1 MANGAKL
8 EVSTL
13 GQIVSI
19 IELMDEEEKKGILET
34 IKRRD
39 VYKRAKKH
47 DDQVLDLPDDLT
59 NEEIV
64 NLVREVREELLNN
77 EKAHT

>member
-1 MANGAKL
+1 M
-8 EVSTL
+8 ESVSTL

-19 IELMDEEEKKGILET
+19 VELMDEEEKRGILET
-34 IKRRD
+34 IKSRD

-47 DDQVLDLPDDLT
+47 DDQVLDFPDDLT

-64 NLVREVREELLNN
+64 NLVREVREELFNN

>member
-1 MANGAKL
+1 MEIGREL

-13 GQIVSI
+13 GQKVSI
-19 IELMDEEEKKGILET
+19 IELMDEEEKKDILEF

-47 DDQVLDLPDDLT
+47 DDQVLDFPDDLT
-59 NEEIV
+59 IEEIV
-64 NLVREVREELLNN
+64 NLVREVRAKSFKSIFIN
-77 EKAHT
+77 